1 MNEMNPFRFLLIQI
15 QKFFKYLNIFLFYRI
30 ERLIEELEKEEEIPE
45 ENFLKISIQIEKCVR

>member
-1 MNEMNPFRFLLIQI
+1 MNEMNPFRFLLSQI
-15 QKFFKYLNIFLFYRI
+15 QTFFKYLNIFLFYRI